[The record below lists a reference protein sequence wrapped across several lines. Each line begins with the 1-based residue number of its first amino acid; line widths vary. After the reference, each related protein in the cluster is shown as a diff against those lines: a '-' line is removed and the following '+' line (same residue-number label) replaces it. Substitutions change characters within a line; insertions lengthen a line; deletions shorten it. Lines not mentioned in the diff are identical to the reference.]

1 MTTATTLLVIVA
13 CLFLSAFFS
22 AAETALLRLRPEEL
36 EGDIKLGKN
45 PSAVAARNL
54 LRNTSRLLV
63 TILLGNNIVNI
74 LSASVASALAVHY
87 FGEEWGVLIS
97 AVIITVLVLIFG
109 EVLPKAV
116 AAGHSKKVA
125 YFVALPLYLIHHSL
139 FLVHAAFDRLIDPLM
154 RRLSR
159 GEVEMKDSAQ
169 EILRLARGFRQHRWD
184 GSPIPII
191 AGAAGAAE
199 LTVSDIMVPRT
210 EILAFSSEIGAEEL
224 LDKMIEEAHT
234 RVPIFNATLDKVQG
248 LIHIKDLFRMVR
260 SGEKDIQEIMKPIL
274 RVPERKPILRLL
286 TDMQRAFTHM
296 AIVKDEFGVTLGI
309 VTQEDIL
316 EEIVGEIRD
325 EFDKEELET
334 IQKVGEDTY
343 EVLGRI
349 SVHDF
354 NRHTGWTIPAE
365 RGDTMSGVIFN
376 QLGRSPKKSD
386 EVRMGDYAISVVGL
400 SGHRITR
407 VRAKRLEAAVV

>member
-1 MTTATTLLVIVA
+1 VTTATTLLLIVA
-13 CLFLSAFFS
+13 CLVLSAFFS

-36 EGDIKLGKN
+36 EGDIKQAKN

-63 TILLGNNIVNI
+63 TILLGNNVVNI
-74 LSASVASALAVHY
+74 LSASVASALAVQY
-87 FGEEWGVLIS
+87 LGSEAGVYVS
-97 AVIITVLVLIFG
+97 AFVITVLVLIFG
-109 EVLPKAV
+109 EILPKSI
-116 AAGHSKKVA
+116 AAGHAKKVS
-125 YFVALPLYLIHHSL
+125 YIVALPLYLIHHSL
-139 FLVHAAFDRLIDPLM
+139 FLVHAVFDRLIDPLM
-154 RRLSR
+154 RRLSGGDTETR
-159 GEVEMKDSAQ
+159 DSAQ

-184 GSPIPII
+184 GSPISII
-191 AGAAGAAE
+191 AGAAGAAD

-210 EILAFSSEIGAEEL
+210 EILAFPADIEAETL

-234 RVPIFNATLDKVQG
+234 RVPIYNGSLDKVQG

-354 NRHTGWTIPAE
+354 NRHTGWTITAE
-365 RGDTMSGVIFN
+365 RGDTMSGLIFN
-376 QLGRSPKKSD
+376 QLGRSPKKGD
-386 EVRMGDYAISVVGL
+386 EVRTGDYVISVVGL

-407 VRAKRLEAAVV
+407 VRAKRAEPPAA

>member
-13 CLFLSAFFS
+13 CLFLAAFFS

-36 EGDIKLGKN
+36 EGDIKQAKN

-54 LRNTSRLLV
+54 LRNTPRLLV
-63 TILLGNNIVNI
+63 TILLGNNVVNI

-87 FGEEWGVLIS
+87 LGEETGVLVS
-97 AVIITVLVLIFG
+97 ALVITVFVLIFG
-109 EVLPKAV
+109 EVLPKAF

-125 YFVALPLYLIHHSL
+125 YLVALPLYLIHHSL
-139 FLVHAAFDRLIDPLM
+139 FWVHAIFDRIIDPMM
-154 RRLSR
+154 RKLG
-159 GEVEMKDSAQ
+159 GEVETKDSAQ
-169 EILRLARGFRQHRWD
+169 EILRMARGFRQHRWD

-210 EILAFSSEIGAEEL
+210 EILAFPADIEAEVL
-224 LDKMIEEAHT
+224 LDRMIEEAHT
-234 RVPIFNATLDKVQG
+234 RVPLYNSSLDKVLG

-260 SGEKDIQEIMKPIL
+260 QGEKDLGEILKPIL

-354 NRHTGWTIPAE
+354 NRHTGWNISAE

-376 QLGRSPKKSD
+376 QLGRSPKKGD
-386 EVRMGDYAISVVGL
+386 EVRLGDYAVSVVGL

-407 VRAKRLEAAVV
+407 VRAKRVEAPST